1 MLSTE
6 GMVVK
11 VQSEF
16 IHLAERAAG
25 AEQAEN
31 FREAAFFWQEA
42 SMLARFSVNSEWA
55 TARKNFCEQQI
66 ISLHGRK
73 KFIRHV

>member
-1 MLSTE
+1 M
-6 GMVVK
+6 K

-55 TARKNFCEQQI
+55 TARKAYCEQQI
-66 ISLHGRK
+66 ISLQVRK
-73 KFIRHV
+73 KSNRHL

>member
-1 MLSTE
+1 M
-6 GMVVK
+6 K

-66 ISLHGRK
+66 ISLQGRK
-73 KFIRHV
+73 KFNRHV

>member
-1 MLSTE
+1 M
-6 GMVVK
+6 K

-42 SMLARFSVNSEWA
+42 SILARFSVNSEWA
-55 TARKNFCEQQI
+55 TARKTYCEQQI
-66 ISLHGRK
+66 ISFKGRK
-73 KFIRHV
+73 KSNRYL